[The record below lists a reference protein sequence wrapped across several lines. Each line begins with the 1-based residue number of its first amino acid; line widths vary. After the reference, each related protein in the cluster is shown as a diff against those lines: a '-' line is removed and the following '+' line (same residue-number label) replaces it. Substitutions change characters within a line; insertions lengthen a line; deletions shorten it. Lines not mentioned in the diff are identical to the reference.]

1 MENGIYISTEKE
13 QLNIQKIQQYIC
25 NVSYW
30 GRGRTIDEVK
40 TTIENSLCFGMYS
53 SNDDEQLAFARVVT
67 DHLFFGY
74 IMDVIVFEE
83 YQKKGY
89 GKILVE
95 YIMGHEVVSKLK
107 TIALKTKDA
116 QRFYQEF
123 DFKSIGDSKLWMA
136 NDKLKLL

>member
-1 MENGIYISTEKE
+1 MNQNMYISTKKEK
-13 QLNIQKIQQYIC
+13 LDVSKIHGYIS

-30 GRGRTIDEVK
+30 GRGRTLEEVEM
-40 TTIENSLCFGMYS
+40 TIENSLCFGLY
-53 SNDDEQLAFARVVT
+53 NAKGEQMAFGRVVT

-83 YQKKGY
+83 HQGHGH
-89 GKILVE
+89 GKALLE
-95 YIMGHEVVSKLK
+95 FIMNHEVVSKLK

-116 QRFYQEF
+116 QEFYQKF
-123 DFKSIGDSKLWMA
+123 DFKPIGDSELWMA